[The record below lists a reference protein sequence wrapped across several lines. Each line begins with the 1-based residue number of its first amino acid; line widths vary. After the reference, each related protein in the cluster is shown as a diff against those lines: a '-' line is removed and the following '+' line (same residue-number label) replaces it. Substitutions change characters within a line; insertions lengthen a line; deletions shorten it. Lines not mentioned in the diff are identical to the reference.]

1 VPFHSLSL
9 LSKFYVPTISIVS
22 ALRLAI
28 AAAAQGNSA
37 RVVSTIADPGVRL
50 SRMTMD
56 REAQLSE
63 LIGEIYDAAL
73 DPSLWSDVVGKAG
86 HFVGGSGAAIF
97 SKSPTAGNGNVY
109 YESGTDPYYR
119 DLYFDKYVKLDPS
132 TTGHYFADVEQPIA
146 VEDHMPYREF
156 LETRFYKEWARPQGL
171 VDFVSAVLDKSVT
184 SAALFGV
191 FRSES
196 EGIVDDETRR
206 RMRLIV
212 PHIRRSV
219 LVGRLIDLKAA
230 EAASLADT
238 LDGFSAGMC
247 LVDAAGRIVHANTAC
262 HVILDAGDFLSAIGG
277 RIVASDAKTD
287 QAFRELFAAASR
299 GDAAV
304 GTQGIALPLRA
315 QDGSHHVAHVLPLTS
330 GARRVA
336 GIAYS
341 ATVAL
346 FIRKVTTEAPSAPAI
361 IARAYHLTPT
371 ELRVLLAIVE
381 VGGVPEVAVALGV
394 AESTVRTHL
403 GNLFVKTGAGRQAD
417 LVKIVAGFATPLIG

>member
-1 VPFHSLSL
+1 
-9 LSKFYVPTISIVS
+9 
-22 ALRLAI
+22 
-28 AAAAQGNSA
+28 
-37 RVVSTIADPGVRL
+37 
-50 SRMTMD
+50 MD
-56 REAQLSE
+56 QEQQLSE

-73 DPSLWSDVVGKAG
+73 DPSLWTDVVGKAAG
-86 HFVGGSGAAIF
+86 FVGGSAAAIF

-109 YESGTDPYYR
+109 YEAGTDPYYR
-119 DLYFDKYVKLDPS
+119 DLYFEKYVKLDPS
-132 TTGHYFADVEQPIA
+132 TCGHYFADVEQPIA
-146 VEDHMPYREF
+146 MADLMPYSEF
-156 LETRFYKEWARPQGL
+156 LETRFYEEWARPQGL

-191 FRSES
+191 FRSER
-196 EGIVDDETRR
+196 EGVVNDETRR

-230 EAASLADT
+230 EVASLADT
-238 LDGFSAGMC
+238 FDGLSAGMC

-262 HVILDAGDFLSAIGG
+262 HVILGAGDFLSVVEG
-277 RIVASDAKTD
+277 RIVAGDAKTD
-287 QAFRELFAAASR
+287 QALRELFAAAGS

-315 QDGSHHVAHVLPLTS
+315 QDGSHYVMHVLPLTS
-330 GARRVA
+330 GARRLA

-341 ATVAL
+341 ATAAL
-346 FIRKVTTEAPSAPAI
+346 FIRRVTTEPPSAPEI
-361 IARAYHLTPT
+361 IARAYDLTPT

-381 VGGVPEVAVALGV
+381 VGGVPEVALALGV

-403 GNLFVKTGAGRQAD
+403 GNLFLKTGAGRQAD
-417 LVKIVAGFATPLIG
+417 LVKIAAGFANPLIG

>member
-1 VPFHSLSL
+1 M
-9 LSKFYVPTISIVS
+9 I
-22 ALRLAI
+22 
-28 AAAAQGNSA
+28 
-37 RVVSTIADPGVRL
+37 
-50 SRMTMD
+50 MD
-56 REAQLSE
+56 QEQQLSE

-73 DPSLWSDVVGKAG
+73 DPSLWTDVVGKAAG
-86 HFVGGSGAAIF
+86 FVGGSAAAIF
-97 SKSPTAGNGNVY
+97 SKSPTAGNGSVY
-109 YESGTDPYYR
+109 YEAGTDPYYR

-132 TTGHYFADVEQPIA
+132 TCGHYFADLEQPIA
-146 VEDHMPYREF
+146 VADLMPYSEF
-156 LETRFYKEWARPQGL
+156 LETRFYEEWARPQGL

-191 FRSES
+191 FRSER
-196 EGIVDDETRR
+196 EGVVNDETRR

-230 EAASLADT
+230 EVASLADT
-238 LDGFSAGMC
+238 FDGFSAGMC

-262 HVILDAGDFLSAIGG
+262 HVILGAGDFLSVVEG

-287 QAFRELFAAASR
+287 QALRELFAAAGS

-315 QDGSHHVAHVLPLTS
+315 QDGSHYVMHVLPLTS
-330 GARRVA
+330 GARRLA

-341 ATVAL
+341 ATAAL
-346 FIRKVTTEAPSAPAI
+346 FIRKVATEAPSAPET

-381 VGGVPEVAVALGV
+381 VGGVPEVAVALGI
-394 AESTVRTHL
+394 AESTVKTHL
-403 GNLFVKTGAGRQAD
+403 GNLVLKTGAGRQAD
-417 LVKIVAGFATPLIG
+417 LVKIAAGFANPLIG